1 MDRMFSMLCR
11 VGCLCFF
18 SLPMATW
25 ADSLTELAAQRS
37 AEMSAGKATLD
48 AQASLIEQAWSC
60 DPVLYPALDEGG
72 LVAWKFRQVKEDGSL
87 ESVDEGMV
95 RLANTLVE
103 FRSCKGHVDD
113 LPIREAF
120 LNKYVCRWEPYLYL
134 IDSFKREAPT
144 KLVRLQLCKRS
155 HNDPDY
161 FVDKNNHKADIQKR
175 QLQARQEQ
183 LKSGAIAI
191 SSFNDAALSHDRF
204 RFTIFALD
212 ENLHEVMLRPFL
224 KPNHAV
230 YSGTVVI
237 DGEEGG
243 ALRVRVGGGQVWGQW
258 VDVAYAMLR
267 ISKKSVNYSQQAWRK
282 GNPVRVIG
290 RYVGN
295 NKYTTVAGEG
305 RVMPVI
311 DVMYVDDPR

>member
-1 MDRMFSMLCR
+1 MGLMFSMLCR
-11 VGCLCFF
+11 VGCLCFL

-37 AEMSAGKATLD
+37 AEMRAGKANLD
-48 AQASLIEQAWSC
+48 AQAPLLEQAWSC

-72 LVAWKFRQVKEDGSL
+72 LVAWTFRQAKEDGSL
-87 ESVDEGMV
+87 ESVEEGMV
-95 RLANTLVE
+95 RLANTLLE
-103 FRSCKGHVDD
+103 FRSCKDHEDD
-113 LPIREAF
+113 LRIREAF

-144 KLVRLQLCKRS
+144 NPVRLELCTRE

-161 FVDKNNHKADIQKR
+161 YVDGRNHKADIQKR
-175 QLQARQEQ
+175 QLQVRQEQ

-191 SSFNDAALSHDRF
+191 ASFNDAALSQDRF
-204 RFTIFALD
+204 SFIFSNVA

-230 YSGTVVI
+230 YSGTVMI
-237 DGEEGG
+237 DGEERG
-243 ALRVRVGGGQVWGQW
+243 ALRVRVGGGRVWGEW
-258 VDVAYAMLR
+258 VDIAYATLR
-267 ISKKSVNYSQQAWRK
+267 LSKKSVNYSQQDWRK
-282 GNPVRVIG
+282 GSLVRVIG

-295 NKYTTVAGEG
+295 NKYTTVAGED

-311 DVMYVDDPR
+311 DVMYVDDSR